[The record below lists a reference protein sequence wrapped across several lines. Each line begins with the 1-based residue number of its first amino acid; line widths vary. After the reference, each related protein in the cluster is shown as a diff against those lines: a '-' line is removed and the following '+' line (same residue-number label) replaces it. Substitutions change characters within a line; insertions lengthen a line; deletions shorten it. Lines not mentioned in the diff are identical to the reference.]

1 MLVIK
6 TLKEKKIKI
15 LFTCILVVVLH
26 ACVEPYNFKS
36 ETYERLLVV
45 EATITDEEKTQEI
58 YLSNVY
64 RIDNDTIIPE
74 SNARVLVVDDN
85 QNEYE
90 FRETQPG
97 KYTSIN
103 EFNISSG
110 KKYHLEILTS
120 NGRNYISEEETLPEN
135 NAVMEN
141 LYAER
146 TTNDEGIEGIAIY
159 NSSANPGQDG
169 VSYYKYSYKE
179 TYKIVSPYTSN
190 RNLIV
195 TNSGALQI
203 VPKTK
208 EEEIC
213 YNTRRSKEILLA
225 DTGALSENEISDY
238 LVKFYK
244 FDDFPIQN
252 RYSILVNQISVS
264 QETYEYYE
272 TLKELSGSESIFSQN
287 QPGFINGNISSVE
300 DSNEKVIGN
309 FNLGKASSK
318 RIFFNF
324 KDFFNF
330 SDNPNAGRSCE
341 VTRPERFLDI
351 VAFISTNQMK
361 FYGEADGIPPNEEG
375 AGPYRLVRTICMDCT
390 VLGTNVKPEFW
401 VD

>member
-15 LFTCILVVVLH
+15 LFTYILLVVLH
-26 ACVEPYNFKS
+26 ACVEPYDFKS
-36 ETYERLLVV
+36 ETYEKLLVV
-45 EATITDEEKTQEI
+45 EATITDEVKTQEI

-74 SNARVLVVDDN
+74 SNARILVVDDN

-135 NAVMEN
+135 NAVMED

-146 TTNDEGIEGIAIY
+146 TTNDEGIDGIAIY
-159 NSSANPGQDG
+159 SSSANPGQDG
-169 VSYYKYSYKE
+169 VSYYKYSYNE
-179 TYKIVSPYTSN
+179 TYKIVSPYTQSRDLILNQSN
-190 RNLIV
+190 FLE
-195 TNSGALQI
+195 I

-238 LVKFYK
+238 LVKFYE

-252 RYSILVNQISVS
+252 RYSILVSQVSIS
-264 QETYEYYE
+264 QKAYDYYE
-272 TLKELSGSESIFSQN
+272 TLKELSGSESVFSQN

-300 DSNEKVIGN
+300 DSNEKVVGN
-309 FNLGKASSK
+309 FNLGKVSSK
-318 RIFFNF
+318 RIFFNYT
-324 KDFFNF
+324 DFFSLNEKPDPLRF
-330 SDNPNAGRSCE
+330 CE
-341 VTRPERFLDI
+341 ITRPEYRVLI
-351 VAFISTNQMK
+351 EFIRNNQVK
-361 FYGEADGIPPNEEG
+361 FYDETYGAPPDEEG
-375 AGPYRLVRTICMDCT
+375 EGPYRVVPTFCMDCT
-390 VLGTNVKPEFW
+390 VLGTNVKPNFW
-401 VD
+401 ID